1 MNTLIFLCFTLSLY
15 PYHTVSLAS
24 TNVTAMQMRRALLSL
39 KDMVSDPF
47 GSLHSW
53 NSSNNPCRWRG
64 VGCSRKHTE
73 RILEL
78 NLNSFGLIG
87 GISPLLSNLSYLHVL
102 NLGENH
108 LAGQIPADRTGP
120 LPADLGH
127 LRRLRVLNLSMNS
140 LQGGIPTSLA
150 GCTNLMKLSLA
161 HNQLRG
167 EIPGEIGSLRN
178 LVFFTLHTNYLTG
191 NIPSS
196 LGNLSSLVALS
207 MAKNFLSGMIPTSFG
222 NLSNLTIISLL
233 NNQLSGA
240 IPSSLGRLTNMVTLI
255 LDQNNLT
262 GSIPPTIWNMSSLV
276 LFSVETNELTGTVPP
291 NALSKLSALEIFSLV
306 ENNFHGQIPSSL
318 PNATGLIQFEIAI
331 NHFSGTIPPKL
342 GGLQGLQFFV
352 LAFNAFEA
360 KNHHEWNFMHA
371 LTNCSELQALELND
385 NKLSGTFPSAA
396 SNLSTKLPYLS
407 LAGNTISGH
416 VPREI
421 GNLVGLSGIIP
432 STIGNMVSLL
442 ILDLSTNHF
451 TGTIPSSLFNIT
463 TLSIQL
469 GISNNHFEGPIPP
482 EIGNL
487 QNLVVFDAMFNRLT
501 GEIPATLGKCQ
512 LLQTINLQNNSLA
525 GNIPSLLSGLKGLE
539 ILNLSRNNFSGQIPN
554 FLGDFTSLA
563 HLDLSF
569 NNFDGE
575 VPKVGV
581 FANATKIWV
590 VGNSKLCGG
599 FQDLHLPP
607 CSLQILKRKHKIPV
621 LAIVL
626 SLVATTICILLLLMF
641 FLDYYKRKS
650 RETPSTMSTQGHKV
664 VSYQQLV
671 EATNGFSTLNLLGS
685 GSYGSVYR
693 ANLHDDISGQEN
705 IVALKVLKLHTPG
718 ALKSFTSECE
728 AMRNLRHRNLVKV
741 ITACSSI
748 DFNGNDFKAIVLDFM
763 PNGNLEEWLHPFTNH
778 QPGARN
784 LSLAQRMSILF
795 DVANALEYLHCNGGA
810 PIVHCDLK
818 PSNVLL
824 DSDMLAHVGDFGL
837 SRILI
842 EGCSYFQA
850 STNSM
855 GFRGTIG
862 YAPPEY
868 GAGNMVS
875 THGDIYS
882 YGVLILE
889 MVTAR
894 RPTDNM
900 FDQGLNLRKYVKIAF
915 ESRMMD
921 IVDPELAEELEN
933 GPATTDGPSNQR
945 KVDALIS
952 LVKLGMLCSEE
963 IPSSR
968 ISTKDIIRELHA
980 IKVKEI
986 KENK

>member
-24 TNVTAMQMRRALLSL
+24 TNVTAVQMRALLSL

-87 GISPLLSNLSYLHVL
+87 GISPLLRNLSYLHVL

-108 LAGQIPADRTGP
+108 LAGQI
-120 LPADLGH
+120 PADLGH

-150 GCTNLMKLSLA
+150 GCTNLMKLNLA

-196 LGNLSSLVALS
+196 LANLSSLVSLS
-207 MAKNFLSGMIPTSFG
+207 LAKNFLSGMIPTSFG

-262 GSIPPTIWNMSSLV
+262 GSIPPTIWNISSLV
-276 LFSVETNELTGTVPP
+276 IFSVETNELTGTVPP
-291 NALSKLSALEIFSLV
+291 NALSKLSALKIFSLA

-318 PNATGLIQFEIAI
+318 PNATSLIQFEIAI

-342 GGLQGLQFFV
+342 GGLQSLEFFV

-360 KNHHEWNFMHA
+360 KNHHEWDFMHA
-371 LTNCSELQALELND
+371 LTNCSELQALELNN

-396 SNLSTKLPYLS
+396 SNLSTNLPYLS

-487 QNLVVFDAMFNRLT
+487 QNLVEFDAMFNRLT

-512 LLQTINLQNNSLA
+512 LLQIINLQNNSLT
-525 GNIPSLLSGLKGLE
+525 GNIPSVLSGLKGLE
-539 ILNLSRNNFSGQIPN
+539 ILNLSRNKFSGQIPN
-554 FLGDFTSLA
+554 FLGDFKSLA

-575 VPKVGV
+575 VPKFGV

-599 FQDLHLPP
+599 VQDLHLPP
-607 CSLQILKRKHKIPV
+607 CYHQILKRKHKIPM

-626 SLVATTICILLLLMF
+626 SLVATTICTLLLLMF

-650 RETPSTMSTQGHKV
+650 RETPSTVSTQGHKV
-664 VSYQQLV
+664 VSYQQLA

-705 IVALKVLKLHTPG
+705 IVAVKVLKLHTPG

-763 PNGNLEEWLHPFTNH
+763 PNGNLEEWLHPITNH
-778 QPGARN
+778 QPGARH

-795 DVANALEYLHCNGGA
+795 DVANALDYLHCNGGA

-842 EGCSYFQA
+842 EGCPYFQA

-900 FDQGLNLRKYVKIAF
+900 FDQGLSLRKYVEIAF

-921 IVDPELAEELEN
+921 IADPELAEELEN
-933 GPATTDGPSNQR
+933 GPTTIDDPSNQR

-952 LVKLGMLCSEE
+952 LVKLGMFCSEE